1 MALSKRLCI
10 VAAALAL
17 QAAGA
22 EAQFGQYTPPGGPG
36 ESSRLGGPEAV
47 EAAMADARW
56 HLGPVRLAPRFGIEQ
71 AGYLNNV
78 YASGNSAE
86 EPVADFTAT
95 LVAGVNAYLPT
106 GPNVFWVAEAAP
118 RYIWWQDLDERRQ
131 SAGRYGAGMLGF
143 FNRLRLEVRASR
155 DETQGVET
163 VESPQP
169 TVTRRDRLA
178 LDTALE
184 LGAKTELWARAAE
197 TTVENTDEALGD
209 PRLPEFAALDRTE
222 RRAAA
227 GLGWRPRHAVRL
239 GLGYEWTETDSDG
252 AVRDLSNSGGA
263 PVLELTLL
271 GGRTDLD
278 LALAYRTLEPEPGS
292 EFAAVDRLSG
302 GFQAS
307 WRTPSNRLSLQLYG
321 GSQPALPL
329 SSNYTF
335 VEQRRTG
342 LAATLAAGRRT
353 RLTAFGESGE
363 IRFEPSPGVPERSD
377 DITAWGARMGFEAGL
392 LNVEVQ
398 AYRSRYSSPLPEADR
413 EITNI
418 GVNFSL
424 SAPDLIW
431 R

>member
-71 AGYLNNV
+71 AGYLDNV
-78 YASGNSAE
+78 YATDDTTTD
-86 EPVADFTAT
+86 PVSDFTAT
-95 LVAGVNAYLPT
+95 LVAGLTAYLPT
-106 GPNVFWVAEAAP
+106 GSNVFWVAEAAP

-163 VESPQP
+163 AETPQP

-209 PRLPEFAALDRTE
+209 PRLPDFAALDRTE

-239 GLGYEWTETDSDG
+239 GLGYEWTETESDG

-329 SSNYTF
+329 SSDYTF

-353 RLTAFGESGE
+353 RLTVFGETGE
-363 IRFEPSPGVPERSD
+363 TRFEPIPGARERND
-377 DITAWGARMGFEAGL
+377 DLTAWGASASFEAGL
-392 LNVEVQ
+392 LQLTLQ
-398 AYRSRYSSPLPEADR
+398 ADQTRIESTLPGADR
-413 EITNI
+413 EIASVRL
-418 GVNFSL
+418 GVSL
-424 SAPDLIW
+424 SGSDLIW
-431 R
+431 E